1 MGEVIAVLAVLFV
14 LFVVLGVFV
23 TVKVAKAA
31 ARGVDRTIEQARRT
45 VEDTTL
51 KAKTFTQPGAAGEL
65 ARLRVQLRST
75 MKATQDALGAGA
87 VEDASLQES
96 LRLFERLTAHGHE
109 LDGELKRLERDPDK
123 TRLGQR
129 LPDLKERTDQ
139 IVHAADSLRWA
150 AHDRARN
157 FAEDDLAELGRQID
171 MESGALRHWTPAE
184 STPAESMPAESRPA
198 EPTRAESRSAEP
210 TRAEPRSA
218 EPTREESGTED
229 GAGRGRSADTSG
241 SADTVVSTGTSST
254 AAPATPSWPEPTLID
269 GPAAPTE
276 QTWPE
281 APADRDRPEARKRAE
296 SGPEAIEPSKPLPT
310 YPWQK
315 SVQRDAKPESAT

>member
-23 TVKVAKAA
+23 TIKVAKAA

-51 KAKTFTQPGAAGEL
+51 KAKTYAQPGPAGEL

-75 MKATQDALGAGA
+75 MKATQEALGAGA
-87 VEDASLQES
+87 VQDASLQES
-96 LRLFERLTAHGHE
+96 LHLFDRLSAHGHE

-123 TRLGQR
+123 TRLAQR

-139 IVHAADSLRWA
+139 ITQAADSLRWA

-157 FAEDDLAELGRQID
+157 FAEDDLTELGRQID
-171 MESGALRHWTPAE
+171 MESGALRHWTPAGP
-184 STPAESMPAESRPA
+184 TPEEAGTPRG
-198 EPTRAESRSAEP
+198 TSAEP
-210 TRAEPRSA
+210 GGSRTSGAPGA
-218 EPTREESGTED
+218 SGTS
-229 GAGRGRSADTSG
+229 GTAGTSG
-241 SADTVVSTGTSST
+241 
-254 AAPATPSWPEPTLID
+254 AARPAAPSWPEPTLVD

-276 QTWPE
+276 QTWPDGRSDHAGQE
-281 APADRDRPEARKRAE
+281 AGQRAE
-296 SGPEAIEPSKPLPT
+296 AGPEAIEPSRPMPT

-315 SVQRDAKPESAT
+315 DAKPESTT